1 MESRSTLLIEL
12 FQSWKVEMSYQNLH
26 LRAWKEW
33 LIIPGYSD
41 SDGIFPP
48 SSAGRHFPKTLANED
63 IWPLLVESFSSSAFC
78 CLSAPILIQS
88 VPDPTLKWPKITI
101 AGEKKWSGP
110 EDRKVLGKKTASMS
124 NNIELPTK
132 VTLSLINELEHV
144 MLPKMGMIWNED
156 FNFKTA
162 SCESFVLC
170 CLLWS
175 LSCDI
180 GTNGPHTQIWLPP
193 LTCYEGLHEMIWEH
207 HSTKM
212 SIVIRFLMAPNRT
225 SLCLSTK
232 QENFL
237 KEEKVGRDATT
248 NEMQM
253 FVRSLIE
260 SNQCGGEKCQ
270 FNRTNVGGPP
280 EKGS

>member
-1 MESRSTLLIEL
+1 MESRSRLLIEL
-12 FQSWKVEMSYQNLH
+12 FQSWKVEMSYQNLHLTPLH

-48 SSAGRHFPKTLANED
+48 SSAGRHFPETLANED

-101 AGEKKWSGP
+101 AGKKN
-110 EDRKVLGKKTASMS
+110 DLGQKTGRFLVKTASMS
-124 NNIELPTK
+124 SIIELPTK
-132 VTLSLINELEHV
+132 VTWSLINGLEHV
-144 MLPKMGMIWNED
+144 MLPKMWMIWNED

-193 LTCYEGLHEMIWEH
+193 LTCYERVHEMIWEH

-212 SIVIRFLMAPNRT
+212 SILIRFLMAPNRT
-225 SLCLSTK
+225 SFSRHS
-232 QENFL
+232 QY
-237 KEEKVGRDATT
+237 
-248 NEMQM
+248 
-253 FVRSLIE
+253 
-260 SNQCGGEKCQ
+260 Q
-270 FNRTNVGGPP
+270 FWL
-280 EKGS
+280 

>member
-26 LRAWKEW
+26 LRAWNEW

-48 SSAGRHFPKTLANED
+48 SSAGRHFPETLANED

-193 LTCYEGLHEMIWEH
+193 LTCYERVHEMIWEH

-225 SLCLSTK
+225 CKLVS
-232 QENFL
+232 
-237 KEEKVGRDATT
+237 
-248 NEMQM
+248 
-253 FVRSLIE
+253 
-260 SNQCGGEKCQ
+260 
-270 FNRTNVGGPP
+270 
-280 EKGS
+280 